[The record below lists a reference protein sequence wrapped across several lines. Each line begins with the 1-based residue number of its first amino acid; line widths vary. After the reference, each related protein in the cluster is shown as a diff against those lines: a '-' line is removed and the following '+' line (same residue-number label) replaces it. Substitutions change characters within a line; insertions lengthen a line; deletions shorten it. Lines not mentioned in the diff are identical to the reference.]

1 MNKKV
6 EGVEYNTQIAKVTLH
21 SVVDRHG
28 VAADIFSALGQHGLN
43 IELISSNSIGHGRA
57 DISFAVFESSLEGVC
72 KVLETI
78 KDKFGTKEIIV
89 DKDSALITIYGSML
103 SATPGVVGNIF
114 VRLAERKINIEMISA
129 SMSALSIVV
138 SKEKIMEAV
147 GAIRAEFSI

>member
-1 MNKKV
+1 MNKQV

-28 VAADIFSALGQHGLN
+28 VAADVFSALGQHGLN

-78 KDKFGTKEIIV
+78 KDRFGTKEIIV
-89 DKDSALITIYGSML
+89 DKDSALITVYGSML
-103 SATPGVVGNIF
+103 SATPGIVGNIF
-114 VRLAERKINIEMISA
+114 VKLAERKINIEMI
-129 SMSALSIVV
+129 LY
-138 SKEKIMEAV
+138 
-147 GAIRAEFSI
+147 